1 MDSIDL
7 KYYSLK
13 NKAIRVLR
21 EFNLLLDKQQ
31 RKILKE
37 NKMFKDI
44 HKGKRCFIIGS
55 GPSLKKQDLSLL
67 CDEYVFTVNY
77 FAKSEKFEEVKSN
90 YHILM
95 DPAIFVCD
103 ESNYNL
109 HSEELLRINTED
121 NHPTCFVPYN
131 VKNQISNSNLSNA
144 LDFRF
149 IHFGY
154 GIYEGYDKKIDLT
167 NITLGFSNV
176 VLFAAMIAIYMGFK
190 EIYFIGC
197 DMTGYEQI
205 SVMAG
210 KDIEL
215 HAYAMDDKERANI
228 KIAHQEKI
236 SAENF
241 FEGFYK
247 MFMEFRLLNN
257 YANKI
262 NVKLFNA
269 TEGGVLQELERV
281 PYESLF

>member
-1 MDSIDL
+1 M
-7 KYYSLK
+7 
-13 NKAIRVLR
+13 
-21 EFNLLLDKQQ
+21 
-31 RKILKE
+31 
-37 NKMFKDI
+37 
-44 HKGKRCFIIGS
+44 
-55 GPSLKKQDLSLL
+55 
-67 CDEYVFTVNY
+67 
-77 FAKSEKFEEVKSN
+77 
-90 YHILM
+90 
-95 DPAIFVCD
+95 
-103 ESNYNL
+103 
-109 HSEELLRINTED
+109 
-121 NHPTCFVPYN
+121 
-131 VKNQISNSNLSNA
+131 
-144 LDFRF
+144 
-149 IHFGY
+149 
-154 GIYEGYDKKIDLT
+154 
-167 NITLGFSNV
+167 